1 MCFFIVKKRNYGLI
15 RLMEVY
21 AKGFKICLILYS
33 HVNIEQG
40 IHWGKY

>member
-21 AKGFKICLILYS
+21 EMTQQKASKFALYYILMS
-33 HVNIEQG
+33 T
-40 IHWGKY
+40 